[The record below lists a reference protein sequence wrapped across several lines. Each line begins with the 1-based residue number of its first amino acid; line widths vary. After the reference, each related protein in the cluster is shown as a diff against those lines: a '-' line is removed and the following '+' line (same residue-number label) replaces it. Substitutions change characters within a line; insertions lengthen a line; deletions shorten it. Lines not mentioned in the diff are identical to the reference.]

1 MECLSA
7 YLWKLE
13 QPAHTVANEY
23 FIATINRMGDELI
36 YTEIDLNEIREVR
49 EIPGNFTEI
58 EGKKHIQD

>member
-1 MECLSA
+1 M
-7 YLWKLE
+7 
-13 QPAHTVANEY
+13 ANEY